1 MYFYVLCFQGN
12 LVRELK
18 SKHEKSIWQHQV
30 EILLDLKKKLAALKG
45 TASAAEKN
53 AKNKKTPVL
62 QQNGWVSQ
70 QG

>member
-1 MYFYVLCFQGN
+1 MTFCVCFQGN

-18 SKHEKSIWQHQV
+18 SKHEKSIWQPQV

-45 TASAAEKN
+45 VANTSEKN
-53 AKNKKTPVL
+53 AKNKTTPVL